1 MRHDLY
7 LEIYRARVSLVIGE
21 TLADA
26 WALTR
31 AAWPEVDE
39 SHDDGAD
46 ACVLDLD
53 DRAVVLLA
61 RDAASDVLAHE
72 AVHVAAW
79 ILRVRGMPFSFKNE
93 EGVAYLVQW
102 FVSHASPLLVA
113 SPPSP
118 SPPSPTP

>member
-1 MRHDLY
+1 MPL
-7 LEIYRARVSLVIGE
+7 LE
-21 TLADA
+21 
-26 WALTR
+26 ALIR
-31 AAWPEVDE
+31 E
-39 SHDDGAD
+39 HDDAGS
-46 ACVLDLD
+46 LE
-53 DRAVVLLA
+53 A
-61 RDAASDVLAHE
+61 RLSAIEALGVLAHE

-118 SPPSPTP
+118 SPSPTP